1 MRIVLDA
8 MGSDNHPAAD
18 VAGAVMAAR
27 EWGDE
32 IIIVGQEDVVHR
44 ELAGHDTSGLKLEVV
59 HASEVIGMDDKPAE
73 AARAKKDSSMYVGMN
88 LVRDG
93 KADAYVTAGNTG
105 GVLAVATLHTL
116 RRIPGVQR
124 PAVTGVFPLP
134 AGEVV
139 VLDVGANVD
148 CKPEYLLQ
156 FAVMGSVYARAVLER
171 ENPRVALL
179 SNGEEPYKGSALVKE
194 AYALLGQSNLNFI
207 GNLEPKEIVFSR
219 ADVVV
224 ADGFAGN
231 VFTKTLEATAKMLT
245 GAIRDEIK
253 AGLVTSLGGLLAKP
267 AFKRIAKQLDPG
279 EVGGLPLL
287 GVNGVVI
294 KAHGRSDARAIK
306 NAVRQARKAVQGGVV
321 EAIRNGLAK
330 EQIGQ

>member
-18 VAGAVMAAR
+18 VAGAVLAAR

-32 IIIVGQEDVVHR
+32 IIIVGPEDVVRR
-44 ELAGHDTSGLKLEVV
+44 ELSGHDISGLKLEVV
-59 HASEVIGMDDKPAE
+59 HASQVIEMDDKPAE
-73 AARAKKDSSMYVGMN
+73 AARAKKDSSMHVGLN

-93 KADAYVTAGNTG
+93 EADAYVTAGNTG

-116 RRIPGVQR
+116 RRISGVQR
-124 PAVTGVFPLP
+124 PAVTGIFPLP

-194 AYALLGQSNLNFI
+194 AYALLKQSDLNFI
-207 GNLEPKEIVFSR
+207 GNLEPKEVVFSR

-253 AGLVTSLGGLLAKP
+253 AGVVTSLGGLLAKP

-321 EAIRNGLAK
+321 EAIRDGLTK
-330 EQIGQ
+330 E

>member
-8 MGSDNHPAAD
+8 MGSDNHPMAD

-32 IIIVGQEDVVHR
+32 IIIVGQEDVIRR
-44 ELAGHDTSGLKLEVV
+44 ELAGHDTSGLKLEIV
-59 HASEVIGMDDKPAE
+59 HASEVIEMDDEPAQ
-73 AARAKKDSSMYVGMN
+73 AARAKKGSSMHVGMS

-93 KADAYVTAGNTG
+93 EADAYVTAGNTG
-105 GVLAVATLHTL
+105 GVLTVATLHTL
-116 RRIPGVQR
+116 RRIPGVKR
-124 PAVTGVFPLP
+124 PAVTGIFPLP

-156 FAVMGSVYARAVLER
+156 FAVMGSIYARAVLER

-194 AYALLGQSNLNFI
+194 AYALLSQSGLNFI
-207 GNLEPKEIVFSR
+207 GNLEPKEIVVASKT
-219 ADVVV
+219 DVVV
-224 ADGFAGN
+224 TDGFAGN

-245 GAIRDEIK
+245 GIIRDEIK
-253 AGLVTSLGGLLAKP
+253 AGPVTALGGLLAKP
-267 AFKRIAKQLDPG
+267 AFKRVARQLDPG

-294 KAHGRSDARAIK
+294 KAHGRSDARAIR
-306 NAVRQARKAVQGGVV
+306 NAIRQARKAVQGGVV
-321 EAIRNGLAK
+321 EAIRTGLAGG
-330 EQIGQ
+330 E

>member
-1 MRIVLDA
+1 

-18 VAGAVMAAR
+18 VAGGVMAAR

-32 IIIVGQEDVVHR
+32 IIIVGQEDVIRH
-44 ELAGHDTSGLKLEVV
+44 ELAGHDTFGLKLHVV
-59 HASEVIGMDDKPAE
+59 HASQVLAMDDKPAE
-73 AARAKKDSSMYVGMN
+73 AARAKKDSSMHVGMN

-93 KADAYVTAGNTG
+93 KADAFVTAGNTG
-105 GVLAVATLHTL
+105 GVMAVATLHTL
-116 RRIPGVQR
+116 RRIPGVKR
-124 PAVTGVFPLP
+124 PAVTGIFPLP

-171 ENPRVALL
+171 ESPRVALL
-179 SNGEEPYKGSALVKE
+179 SNGEEPYKGNALVKE
-194 AYALLGQSNLNFI
+194 AYALLEQSGLNFI
-207 GNLEPKEIVFSR
+207 GNLEPKEVVFSQ

-253 AGLVTSLGGLLAKP
+253 VGVVTSLGGLLAKP
-267 AFKRIAKQLDPG
+267 AFKRIAKQLDPR

-306 NAVRQARKAVQGGVV
+306 NAIRQARKAVQGGVI
-321 EAIRNGLAK
+321 EAIHSGLAK
-330 EQIGQ
+330 E

>member
-27 EWGDE
+27 EWDDE
-32 IIIVGQEDVVHR
+32 LIIVGQEDIVHR
-44 ELAGHDTSGLKLEVV
+44 ELANHDTAGLRLEVV
-59 HASEVIGMDDKPAE
+59 HASQVIEVDDKPAR
-73 AARAKKDSSMYVGMN
+73 AARAKKDSSMHVGMN
-88 LVRDG
+88 LVHDG
-93 KADAYVTAGNTG
+93 KADAFVTAGNTG
-105 GVLAVATLHTL
+105 GVLAVATLRTL
-116 RRIPGVQR
+116 GTLGRIPGVQR
-124 PAVTGVFPLP
+124 PAVTGIFPLP

-156 FAVMGSVYARAVLER
+156 FAVMGSVYAHAVLAR

-179 SNGEEPYKGSALVKE
+179 SNGEEPYKGNALVKE
-194 AYALLGQSNLNFI
+194 AYVLLEQSDLNFI
-207 GNLEPKEIVFSR
+207 GNLEPKEIVFNR

-231 VFTKTLEATAKMLT
+231 VFMKTLEATVKMLT

-253 AGLVTSLGGLLAKP
+253 AGVITSLGGQLAKP
-267 AFKRIAKQLDPG
+267 AFKRLFKQFDPG

-321 EAIRNGLAK
+321 ESIRNGLAR
-330 EQIGQ
+330 E

>member
-8 MGSDNHPAAD
+8 MGSDNYPAAD
-18 VAGAVMAAR
+18 VGGAVMAAR

-32 IIIVGQEDVVHR
+32 IIIVGQEDVIRR
-44 ELAGHDTSGLKLEVV
+44 ELAGRDTAGLKLEIV
-59 HASEVIGMDDKPAE
+59 HASEIIEMDEEPAH
-73 AARAKKDSSMYVGMN
+73 AARAKKDSSMHVGMN

-93 KADAYVTAGNTG
+93 EADAYVTAGNTG

-116 RRIPGVQR
+116 RRIPGVKR
-124 PAVTGVFPLP
+124 PAVTGIFPLP

-139 VLDVGANVD
+139 MLDVGANAD

-156 FAVMGSVYARAVLER
+156 FAVMGSIYARSVLER

-179 SNGEEPYKGSALVKE
+179 SNGEEPYKGSSLVKE
-194 AYALLGQSNLNFI
+194 AYGLLEQSGLNFI
-207 GNLEPKEIVFSR
+207 GNLEPKEIVFSQT
-219 ADVVV
+219 DVVV
-224 ADGFAGN
+224 ADGFSGN
-231 VFTKTLEATAKMLT
+231 VFMKTLEAMAKMLT
-245 GAIRDEIK
+245 GFIRDEIK
-253 AGLVTSLGGLLAKP
+253 AGVVTSLGGLLAKP
-267 AFKRIAKQLDPG
+267 AFKRVAAQLDPG

-306 NAVRQARKAVQGGVV
+306 NAVRQARKAVQVGVV
-321 EAIRNGLAK
+321 EAIRSGLAK
-330 EQIGQ
+330 E

>member
-32 IIIVGQEDVVHR
+32 IIIVGQEDVVRR
-44 ELAGHDTSGLKLEVV
+44 ELAGHDTAGLKLEIV
-59 HASEVIGMDDKPAE
+59 HASEVIEMDDKPAQ
-73 AARAKKDSSMYVGMN
+73 AARAKKDSSMHVGMN

-116 RRIPGVQR
+116 RRIPGVKR
-124 PAVTGVFPLP
+124 AAVTGIFPLP
-134 AGEVV
+134 AGKVV
-139 VLDVGANVD
+139 VLDVGANAD
-148 CKPEYLLQ
+148 CKPEYLFQ
-156 FAVMGSVYARAVLER
+156 FAVMGTIYARDVLGR

-179 SNGEEPYKGSALVKE
+179 SNGEEPYKGSLLVKE
-194 AYALLGQSNLNFI
+194 AYGLLEGSDLNFI
-207 GNLEPKEIVFSR
+207 GNLEPKEVMVR
-219 ADVVV
+219 QADVVV
-224 ADGFAGN
+224 TDGFSGN
-231 VFTKTLEATAKMLT
+231 VFMKTLEATAKMLT

-253 AGLVTSLGGLLAKP
+253 AGVVTSLGGLLAKP
-267 AFKRIAKQLDPG
+267 AFARVGKRLDPK

-294 KAHGRSDARAIK
+294 KAHGRSDALAIK
-306 NAVRQARKAVQGGVV
+306 NAIRQAREAVRGEIL
-321 EAIRNGLAK
+321 EAIREGVT
-330 EQIGQ
+330 IGE

>member
-1 MRIVLDA
+1 MRIALDA

-27 EWGDE
+27 EWGDG
-32 IIIVGQEDVVHR
+32 IIIVGQEDVVRR
-44 ELAGHDTSGLKLEVV
+44 ELAGHDTAGLKLDVV
-59 HASEVIGMDDKPAE
+59 HASQVIEMDDKPAE
-73 AARAKKDSSMYVGMN
+73 AARAKKDSSTHVGVN
-88 LVRDG
+88 LVKEG
-93 KADAYVTAGNTG
+93 KVDAYVTAGNTG
-105 GVLAVATLHTL
+105 GVLAVALLTL

-124 PAVTGVFPLP
+124 PAVTGIFPLP

-156 FAVMGSVYARAVLER
+156 FAVMGSVYARAVLAR
-171 ENPRVALL
+171 KDPRVALL
-179 SNGEEPYKGSALVKE
+179 SNGEEPYKGSGLVKE
-194 AYALLGQSNLNFI
+194 AYAMLEQSGLNFI

-253 AGLVTSLGGLLAKP
+253 AGMVTSLGGLLAKP
-267 AFKRIAKQLDPG
+267 AFRRIAKRLDPG

-306 NAVRQARKAVQGGVV
+306 NAVNQARKAVQCGVV

-330 EQIGQ
+330 E

>member
-1 MRIVLDA
+1 
-8 MGSDNHPAAD
+8 
-18 VAGAVMAAR
+18 
-27 EWGDE
+27 
-32 IIIVGQEDVVHR
+32 
-44 ELAGHDTSGLKLEVV
+44 
-59 HASEVIGMDDKPAE
+59 
-73 AARAKKDSSMYVGMN
+73 
-88 LVRDG
+88 
-93 KADAYVTAGNTG
+93 
-105 GVLAVATLHTL
+105 
-116 RRIPGVQR
+116 
-124 PAVTGVFPLP
+124 VTGIFPLP

-156 FAVMGSVYARAVLER
+156 FAVMGSVYARAVLAR
-171 ENPRVALL
+171 KDPRVALL
-179 SNGEEPYKGSALVKE
+179 SNGEEPYKGSGLVKE
-194 AYALLGQSNLNFI
+194 AYAMLEQSGLNFI

-253 AGLVTSLGGLLAKP
+253 AGMVTSLGGLLAKP
-267 AFKRIAKQLDPG
+267 AFRRIAKRLDPG

-306 NAVRQARKAVQGGVV
+306 NAVNQARKAVQCGVV

-330 EQIGQ
+330 E

>member
-32 IIIVGQEDVVHR
+32 IIIVGREEVIRQE
-44 ELAGHDTSGLKLEVV
+44 LGKHDTSGLKLEIV
-59 HASEVIGMDDKPAE
+59 HASQVIEMDDKPTE
-73 AARAKKDSSMYVGMN
+73 AARAKKDSSMHVGMN

-93 KADAYVTAGNTG
+93 RADAYVTAGNTG

-124 PAVTGVFPLP
+124 PAVTGIFPLP

-139 VLDVGANVD
+139 VLDVGANAD
-148 CKPEYLLQ
+148 CKPGYLFQ
-156 FAVMGSVYARAVLER
+156 FAVMGTIYTRDVLER
-171 ENPRVALL
+171 PNPRVALL

-194 AYALLGQSNLNFI
+194 AYRLLEQSDLNFV
-207 GNLEPKEIVFSR
+207 GNLEPKEVVLR
-219 ADVVV
+219 QADVVV
-224 ADGFAGN
+224 ADGFSGN
-231 VFTKTLEATAKMLT
+231 VFMKTLEATAKMLT

-253 AGLVTSLGGLLAKP
+253 AGVVTSLGGLLAKP
-267 AFKRIAKQLDPG
+267 AFKRVGKRLDPG

-306 NAVRQARKAVQGGVV
+306 NAIRQARQAVQGGVV
-321 EAIRNGLAK
+321 EAIRNGLEK
-330 EQIGQ
+330 E

>member
-18 VAGAVMAAR
+18 VAGAVMAAW

-32 IIIVGQEDVVHR
+32 IIIVGQEDVVRR
-44 ELAGHDTSGLKLEVV
+44 ELANHDTSGLKLEVV
-59 HASEVIGMDDKPAE
+59 HASEVIEMGDKPAE
-73 AARAKKDSSMYVGMN
+73 AARAKKDSSMHVGMN

-105 GVLAVATLHTL
+105 GVLAVATLPTL
-116 RRIPGVQR
+116 GTLGRIPGVQR
-124 PAVTGVFPLP
+124 PAVTGIFPLP
-134 AGEVV
+134 TGEVV

-156 FAVMGSVYARAVLER
+156 FAVMGSVYARAVLEC

-179 SNGEEPYKGSALVKE
+179 SNGEEPYKGNALVKE
-194 AYALLGQSNLNFI
+194 AYALLEQSDLNFI

-231 VFTKTLEATAKMLT
+231 VFTKTLEATTKMLL

-253 AGLVTSLGGLLAKP
+253 AGVVTKLGGQLAKP
-267 AFKRIAKQLDPG
+267 AFKRILKRLDPG

-306 NAVRQARKAVQGGVV
+306 NAVGQARKAVQGGVV
-321 EAIRNGLAK
+321 EAIRNGVAK
-330 EQIGQ
+330 E